1 MSNQNEAPDTQ
12 AASTTPLLSPA
23 AKNDEP
29 PSSPSR
35 TASPAQVQRSRPLST
50 VSNQTPAPVITNE
63 YKFVHQ
69 RIPPREGKLRFF
81 LPVLLLTFQVI
92 FIVLFA
98 VFASYSVGPLEKKT
112 NHYAMF
118 TDLHAITLLG
128 FGFLMTF
135 LKRYGY
141 GSIGFNLL
149 LVAFVIQWALIVR
162 GWVECNPERNGQFKI
177 GLRNL
182 VNADLTAIAILIS
195 FGALVGKATISQLA
209 SMAIVESVVQIFNEY
224 LNQNVLMVSFHLSI

>member
-1 MSNQNEAPDTQ
+1 
-12 AASTTPLLSPA
+12 
-23 AKNDEP
+23 
-29 PSSPSR
+29 
-35 TASPAQVQRSRPLST
+35 
-50 VSNQTPAPVITNE
+50 
-63 YKFVHQ
+63 VHH

-98 VFASYSVGPLEKKT
+98 VFGSYSNGSLDKKT

-118 TDLHAITLLG
+118 ADLHAITLLG

-141 GSIGFNLL
+141 GSVGFNLL
-149 LVAFVIQWALIVR
+149 LVAFVIQWALILR
-162 GWVECNPERNGQFKI
+162 GWLECNPDRNGQFKI

-195 FGALVGKATISQLA
+195 FGALVGKATLSQLA

-224 LNQNVLMVSFHLSI
+224 LNQNVLMVSLNLYFLKNHFFL